1 MPEGGETGLSTSR
14 NRLCWGKRK
23 LPLQLLD
30 PVLWLRV
37 GRVPTVMLPL
47 RVLLED
53 SEHPHKR
60 VWIVSRSLQ
69 KLGGIEVSLILLA
82 AIETLG
88 EEGVD
93 NAPNALGKDP
103 RNGPQVNRARYL
115 ACSYRRPL
123 LRELGEQPTERWQRQ
138 ARVLDK
144 LYAPTRYP
152 DALGDE
158 LPADVFGPED
168 AEVAL
173 EAATALLNWARQEL
187 G

>member
-1 MPEGGETGLSTSR
+1 MSKEGARHRAL
-14 NRLCWGKRK
+14 
-23 LPLQLLD
+23 
-30 PVLWLRV
+30 LWLRQAEDDLRAAHLLHDGGQASQACFQSQQV
-37 GRVPTVMLPL
+37 GEKALKAV
-47 RVLLED
+47 
-53 SEHPHKR
+53 
-60 VWIVSRSLQ
+60 
-69 KLGGIEVSLILLA
+69 LA
-82 AIETLG
+82 ADDRDLRSHSLT
-88 EEGVD
+88 
-93 NAPNALGKDP
+93 A
-103 RNGPQVNRARYL
+103 
-115 ACSYRRPL
+115 L